1 MPDLEAI
8 GDAATGGMLARAV
21 EPRAGETDGHTHE
34 GACLNC
40 GTSLQGEFCHACG
53 QKAHVHRT
61 LAAFWHDLLHSV
73 MHFDGKLWR
82 TLPLLAWHPGELTRR
97 YIHGERARFVSP
109 MALFLFTVF
118 LMFAVFSIVGLGF
131 ESAEFRNTQ
140 ADINAAIA
148 KEQKDLREH
157 QQERRKAV
165 AEGNQADVRIAD
177 EDIRETHSAINA
189 LRLYK
194 QASAGKTDEMVGGKT
209 GWARIDKGIKKLND
223 NPGLALYKLQ
233 TNAYKFSWA
242 LIPISVPFVWLLFL
256 HRRRYRQQ
264 LGAYDH
270 TVFVTYS
277 IAFMSLALIV
287 VTVLQPVPGLGWLGI
302 AMIAV
307 PPLHMYR
314 QLRGAY
320 SLSRWSAVW
329 RTVALLFMT
338 LLTITLFL
346 FLLLALGILA

>member
-8 GDAATGGMLARAV
+8 GDAATGGILARAV
-21 EPRAGETDGHTHE
+21 EPRAGEGDGHTRE
-34 GACLNC
+34 GNCLNC
-40 GTSLQGEFCHACG
+40 GTPLDGEYCHACG
-53 QKAHVHRT
+53 QKAQVHRT
-61 LAAFWHDLLHSV
+61 LSAFWHDLAHSV
-73 MHFDGKLWR
+73 LHFDGKLWR

-118 LMFAVFSIVGLGF
+118 LMFAIFSMIGMGF
-131 ESAEFRNTQ
+131 ASSEIHNTQ
-140 ADINAAIA
+140 ADIEAALKKERRDLGELRAERQKALAEANAAEA
-148 KEQKDLREH
+148 RVTEQ
-157 QQERRKAV
+157 
-165 AEGNQADVRIAD
+165 
-177 EDIRETHSAINA
+177 DIRDTEAGIAA
-189 LRLYK
+189 LTTYLA
-194 QASAGKTDEMVGGKT
+194 ASRGERSDFVGGKT
-209 GWARIDKGIKKLND
+209 GWKRIDDGIKKLND
-223 NPGLALYKLQ
+223 NPALALYKVQ

-256 HRRRYRQQ
+256 HRRRYRQY
-264 LGAYDH
+264 GAYDH

-302 AMIAV
+302 AMVAV

-320 SLSRWSAVW
+320 ALSRWSAVW
-329 RTVALLFMT
+329 RTVALLLMT
-338 LLTITLFL
+338 LVTITIFL
-346 FLLLALGILA
+346 FLLLALGIFA